1 MAFRDFGYPA
11 VEYDFALTHSEADL
25 FDRIPP
31 LPISDEFIERL
42 KTDAPLAVFVNS
54 EKARSEFVVA
64 PILLELRRLLG
75 GTFGI
80 FSGVLFD
87 VDASRGL
94 TDFCDFL
101 LTRSPFQ
108 AVLNAPVVAIVEAK
122 NDNIWNG
129 MGQCVASMVAAREF
143 NSRSVPAVAVI
154 HGVVTT
160 GSSWK
165 FLKLQDTA
173 LTLDTKEYFIAE
185 PGRIMGI
192 LAHILKTA

>member
-1 MAFRDFGYPA
+1 MAFRDFGYPS
-11 VEYDFALTHSEADL
+11 VELDFGLTHSEADL
-25 FDRIPP
+25 FGSVPP
-31 LPISDEFIERL
+31 LPISAEFIDRI
-42 KTDAPLAVFVNS
+42 KTDAPLAVLVNS

-64 PILLELRRLLG
+64 PMLLELRRLMG
-75 GTFGI
+75 GTFGL

-94 TDFCDFL
+94 TGFCDFL

-108 AVLNAPVVAIVEAK
+108 AVLSTPVVAIVEAK

-129 MGQCVASMVAAREF
+129 MGQCVASMVAAREY

-165 FLKLQDTA
+165 FLRLEDGA
-173 LTLDTKEYFIAE
+173 LTLDINEFFIAE

-192 LAHILKTA
+192 LAHILETA

>member
-1 MAFRDFGYPA
+1 MAFRDFGYPG
-11 VEYDFALTHSEADL
+11 VELDFGLTHFEADL
-25 FDRIPP
+25 FSHIPAMTISAEFIDRI
-31 LPISDEFIERL
+31 
-42 KTDAPLAVFVNS
+42 KTDAPLAVLVNS

-75 GTFGI
+75 GTFGL

-94 TDFCDFL
+94 TGFCDFL

-108 AVLNAPVVAIVEAK
+108 AVLSTPIVAIVEAK

-129 MGQCVASMVAAREF
+129 MGQCVASMVAAREY
-143 NSRSVPAVAVI
+143 NSRSVPTVSPI

-165 FLKLQDTA
+165 FLRLQECA
-173 LTLDTKEYFIAE
+173 LTLDTKEYFIAD
-185 PGRIMGI
+185 PARIMGI
-192 LAHILKTA
+192 LAHILKSA